1 MSNYASLDPIT
12 GLPNGQ
18 AVLPESFAGPSPLSG
33 GASAQPAPTAT
44 AANGPGYGTGIAS
57 LAPVIEN
64 LFLGAASGP
73 LETAPGIAAVPTE
86 KQILISNHACFNWP
100 PPPPGGGGWW

>member
-18 AVLPESFAGPSPLSG
+18 AVLPESFGGPSPRSG
-33 GASAQPAPTAT
+33 GASAQPAPAAT
-44 AANGPGYGTGIAS
+44 AANGLGYGTGIPN
-57 LAPVIEN
+57 LAPVVEN
-64 LFLGAASGP
+64 LFLGAASGT
-73 LETAPGIAAVPTE
+73 LETPPGIAAMPLD
-86 KQILISNHACFNWP
+86 KQNGSSVVTFNWP